1 MTSRSFDIVAIGEAL
16 VEFNQVAPDDPNH
29 LEGFGGDTSNAM
41 IAAARSGGKTGYI
54 TRVGADAF
62 GEALIDLWQVEGVDT
77 RSAAIDNEAPTGSY
91 VVDHHTGGHRFTYR
105 RAGSAAS
112 RMTAENVTLDLI
124 AQSRI
129 LHCSGI
135 SQAISEAA
143 AETVERAIALA
154 HEHGTL
160 VSYDPNLRV
169 ALWPVDR
176 ARPVIE
182 ATLAHADIVLPSFDD
197 TQILAGIGEVDAAL
211 DYYLGFGPTVVA
223 LTMGSEGA
231 AIATPERRE
240 RFSVGGISP
249 VDATGAGDTFDGA
262 FLIEYLK
269 SGDPFRA
276 GAYAVMAAAM
286 ATEGFGAVAP
296 IPRRK
301 EILTRIEAAS
311 LRTA

>member
-1 MTSRSFDIVAIGEAL
+1 MAGRSFDIVAIGEAL
-16 VEFNQVAPDDPNH
+16 VEFNQVAQDDPRH
-29 LEGFGGDTSNAM
+29 LRGFGGDTSNAM
-41 IAAARSGGKTGYI
+41 IAAARSGGKTAYL

-62 GEALIDLWQVEGVDT
+62 GDALIELWRKEGVDT
-77 RSAAIDNEAPTGSY
+77 RGVAIDSGAPTGSY
-91 VVDHHTGGHRFTYR
+91 VVDHHTGRHRFTYR

-112 RMTAENVTLDLI
+112 RMTAENVSLDLI
-124 AQSRI
+124 ADSRV

-135 SQAISEAA
+135 SQAISDSA

-154 HEHGTL
+154 HEHGTV

-182 ATLAHADIVLPSFDD
+182 ATLSLADIALPSLDD
-197 TQILAGIGEVDAAL
+197 TQLLAGIEEVDAAL
-211 DYYLGFGPTVVA
+211 DYYLGLGPTVVA
-223 LTMGSEGA
+223 LTLGGEGA
-231 AIATPERRE
+231 AIATPQRRE
-240 RFSVGGISP
+240 RFSVSGIMP
-249 VDATGAGDTFDGA
+249 VDATGAGDAFDGA

-296 IPRRK
+296 IPRR
-301 EILTRIEAAS
+301 EEVLARIESAA
-311 LRTA
+311 RRAP